1 MHPGGNACGHASQ
14 VGMTG
19 LVVVVADDLHLFLAS
34 RRRGEVVRLPCDGVS
49 SLGHVI
55 ESLGIPLTEVGEL
68 HVNGQQRP
76 PSHRPVA
83 GDLVAACPPRRPQPL
98 PAAGF
103 ILDVHLGGLA
113 RRMRLVGI
121 DTAYSNDRDDDA
133 LIELANAGR
142 RALLTKDRGLLRRRK
157 LALGAY
163 VRGDR
168 PDAQLADVLDRF
180 APPLAPWTRCLACN
194 GPLSPVPKRLVT
206 HALLPGTRRT
216 YQEFSR
222 CTRCGQVYWRGAHN
236 HRLAAIVT
244 SATDPRATRSTQGA
258 APPGAAS

>member
-1 MHPGGNACGHASQ
+1 L
-14 VGMTG
+14 T
-19 LVVVVADDLHLFLAS
+19 VVVADDLRLFLAP
-34 RRRGEVVRLPCDGVS
+34 RHRDGAIGVPWDGIS
-49 SLGHVI
+49 SLGHVV
-55 ESLGIPLTEVGEL
+55 ESLGIPLTETGEL
-68 HVNGQQRP
+68 HINGEPQP
-76 PSHRPVA
+76 PSYRPMA
-83 GDLVAACPPRRPQPL
+83 GDLVLVSPPQRPQPL
-98 PAAGF
+98 AVTGF

-133 LIELANAGR
+133 LIELANAGH

-194 GPLSPVPKRLVT
+194 GPLSPVPKCSVE
-206 HALLPGTRRT
+206 HALLPGTRRS

-222 CTRCGQVYWRGAHN
+222 CARCGQVYWRGAHN
-236 HRLAAIVT
+236 RRLAAIVN
-244 SATDPRATRSTQGA
+244 A
-258 APPGAAS
+258 ACDASSPHPWLPA